1 MINADIY
8 TTKNQHMDIAR
19 ILHTVPLFSGLE
31 IQSLSMLTPLF
42 EEESFPAGTK
52 ILREGEFGDSMYI
65 IVNGQV
71 SVTKYSEGINKEVL
85 ITNLHSGSYF
95 GEVALIDNQPRS
107 ANINTTEDTRV
118 LRLRKSVFEKLL
130 LEDKTFAINFYRN
143 CLNETI
149 VRMRETATNLTSSK
163 TVLDQKS
170 TRLDQ
175 IDAELSDAKVIQ
187 DYFIS
192 QDQLTS
198 ACFEKHGIRETY
210 IYKPYLEVGG
220 DFLNLKSFSDDK
232 IGFIIADVMGH
243 GISAALATGV
253 LRSGFTIFSKEYGEN
268 PVELMNHLNGH
279 IYEIFT
285 SLYATG
291 YYALIDMESSSIKL
305 CKGGHMHPLIWKS
318 VLNQLQLI
326 DLPGPGLGIIPIAQF
341 HEMTVPV
348 EKGDKV
354 LFFTDGIIE
363 QRNYEGEMFSHDRL
377 EQSFVKFC
385 QNNDSNIVQSIYA
398 EFREFCHN
406 NELQDDVTLFL
417 LEF

>member
-1 MINADIY
+1 MN
-8 TTKNQHMDIAR
+8 IAK
-19 ILHTVPLFSGLE
+19 ILHAVPLFSGLE
-31 IQSLSMLTPLF
+31 IQSLNSLTPLF
-42 EEESFPAGTK
+42 EEETFLADSK

-65 IVNGQV
+65 IVHGQV
-71 SVTKYSEGINKEVL
+71 SITKFSKGIKEIL
-85 ITNLHSGSYF
+85 ITKLSSGSYF
-95 GEVALIDNQPRS
+95 GEVSLIDNQPRS
-107 ANINTTEDTRV
+107 ANVIADEDTTV

-130 LEDKTFAINFYRN
+130 LEEKTFAINFYRN

-149 VRMRETATNLTSSK
+149 GRMRDTATNLTSSE
-163 TVLDQKS
+163 TVLSQKS
-170 TRLDQ
+170 TRLDL
-175 IDAELSDAKVIQ
+175 IDAELSDAKIIQ

-198 ACFEKHGIRETY
+198 LCFKKHDIKETY
-210 IYKPYLEVGG
+210 IYKPFLEVGG

-279 IYEIFT
+279 MYEIFT
-285 SLYATG
+285 SLFATG
-291 YYALIDMESSSIKL
+291 YYALIDMNLSKIKL
-305 CKGGHMHPLIWKS
+305 SKGGHMHPLVWKAD
-318 VLNQLQLI
+318 LNDLLPI
-326 DLPGPGLGIIPIAQF
+326 DFPGPGLGIIPKAKF
-341 HEMTVPV
+341 HEFTIDVS
-348 EKGDKV
+348 KGDKI

-363 QRNYEGEMFSHDRL
+363 QRNPEGEMFAHERL
-377 EQSFVKFC
+377 EKSFIKFC
-385 QNNDSNIVQSIYA
+385 KANDENLVQSIYSD
-398 EFREFCHN
+398 FNDFCHS

>member
-1 MINADIY
+1 MTNTDIFE
-8 TTKNQHMDIAR
+8 TRNQRMDIAR

-42 EEESFPAGTK
+42 EEEFYPTNTK

-71 SVTKYSEGINKEVL
+71 SVTKYSEGINKEVF
-85 ITNLHSGSYF
+85 ITNLQSGSYF

-107 ANINTTEDTRV
+107 ANINTTEETTV
-118 LRLRKSVFEKLL
+118 LRLKKSVFEKML

-149 VRMRETATNLTSSK
+149 TRMRETATNLTSSK

-170 TRLDQ
+170 MRLDQ

-198 ACFEKHGIRETY
+198 TCFAKHGIRETY

-220 DFLNLKSFSDDK
+220 DFLNLMSFSDDK

-253 LRSGFTIFSKEYGEN
+253 LRSGFTIFSKEFGEH
-268 PVELMNHLNGH
+268 PAELMNHLNAH

-291 YYALIDMESSSIKL
+291 YYALIDMGSSSVKL

-318 VLNQLQLI
+318 SVNQLHEV
-326 DLPGPGLGIIPIAQF
+326 DLPGPGLGIIPKAQF
-341 HEMTVPV
+341 HELSVHV
-348 EKGDKV
+348 EKGDKM

-363 QRNYEGEMFSHDRL
+363 QRNYEGEMFSHERL
-377 EQSFVKFC
+377 QDAFVRYC
-385 QNNDSNIVQSIYA
+385 QNKDDQIVQSIYG